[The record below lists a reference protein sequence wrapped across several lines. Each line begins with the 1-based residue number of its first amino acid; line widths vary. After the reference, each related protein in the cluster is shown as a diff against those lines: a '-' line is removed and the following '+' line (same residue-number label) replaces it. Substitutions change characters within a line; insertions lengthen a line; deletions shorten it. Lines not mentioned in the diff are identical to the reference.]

1 MCLSLA
7 VHAQSDDH
15 ALHQLY
21 GGYSFLSNSL
31 NGLPGSRQPL
41 NGWDVQLA
49 FPSWKNLRFKF
60 DVSGYR
66 GTNLG
71 APQQPL
77 YLLGGGQY
85 DIRLKRETV
94 FVEGLA
100 GEAGVNK
107 NWGPNNTVAATAS
120 FAAVFGGG
128 LDIPL
133 TRRFAFR
140 INGGYQYSNFALKS
154 PAPHLVPY
162 RPPGLPNNFFRISTG
177 LVWKF

>member
-1 MCLSLA
+1 LCLSLA

-94 FVEGLA
+94 FMEGLA